1 MTIPPWTGEVPL
13 VDTHC
18 HLTNGRFD
26 ADRPAVMEG
35 LAPALWRTM
44 TIGTGLEDGRA
55 ARALAQTHPDRIA
68 CAVGLDPHSCFE
80 ADAHFE
86 THLLGLDALL
96 SEGGF
101 SALGEIGLEYY
112 HQLLPK
118 PIQREQFGLQLDL
131 AKRHDLPVVIHLR
144 DAWEDGLDVL
154 RAHPGVRGVIHS
166 FTGDEQQA
174 RACLDLGYHLS
185 FNGTVTY
192 KANDTLRQAARIVP
206 ADRLLVETDTP
217 YLPPLPLRGRR
228 NEPGWV
234 AAVVR
239 LLAEVRGERE
249 DDVAAWTTQNACGL
263 FRWPL
268 PPAWGR

>member
-26 ADRPAVMEG
+26 ADRATVIDG

-55 ARALAQTHPDRIA
+55 ARALALAHPDRLA
-68 CAVGLDPHSCFE
+68 CAVGLDPFSCHE
-80 ADAHFE
+80 AGDAFP
-86 THLLGLDALL
+86 TALSGLEALL
-96 SEGGF
+96 AEGGF
-101 SALGEIGLEYY
+101 SALGEVGLEYY

-118 PIQREQFGLQLDL
+118 PVQREHFAAQLAL
-131 AKRHDLPVVIHLR
+131 ARRLDLPVVIHLR
-144 DAWEDGLDVL
+144 DAWEDGLEVL
-154 RAHPGVRGVIHS
+154 RAHRGCRGIIHS
-166 FTGDEQQA
+166 FSGTEVEA
-174 RACLDLGYHLS
+174 RACLDLGWHLS

-192 KANDTLRQAARIVP
+192 KANDALRQAARIVP
-206 ADRLLVETDTP
+206 ADRLLIETDAP

-228 NEPGWV
+228 NEPTWV

-249 DDVAAWTTQNACGL
+249 DDVAAWTTQNACKLLG
-263 FRWPL
+263 WAL
-268 PPAWGR
+268 PPMWG